1 MNALPGSETRLSEAQ
16 ESDAQALRERIVA
29 FMGNASTE
37 IAPHDEPRLEA
48 LANYLASGA
57 RVYVAHPPSASLE
70 DVVRVAGKLQVQGF
84 RAVPHIAARRIAS
97 AAQLGAALAQLRSSG
112 VDEILLIAGD
122 RAIAAGAFSSTLQ
135 ILASGALIEAGFRTL
150 GVAGHPEGHKQ
161 IGPTSLWAAL
171 SEKQEYAERTGS
183 AMHIVTQFGFNPAT
197 VLAWEQ
203 RLIEHGITLP
213 VHVGIAGPT
222 PLPQLIRYAM
232 MCGIGASLSAVV
244 RNLSAMGNLPHL
256 AVNPD
261 EVLVQLVRG
270 RARSGVTRIVQ
281 PHFFSFGG
289 TLATARWMQAVM
301 GGHIQVD
308 SAGGRFTL
316 S

>member
-1 MNALPGSETRLSEAQ
+1 MNAQPGTEARLSEAQ
-16 ESDAQALRERIVA
+16 EVDAQVLADRIVA

-37 IAPHDEPRLEA
+37 IAPHDEPRLGA
-48 LANYLASGA
+48 LPNYLASGA
-57 RVYVAHPPSASLE
+57 RVYVAHPPSATLA
-70 DVVRVAGKLQVQGF
+70 DVVRVAGKLQAQGF
-84 RAVPHIAARRIAS
+84 AAVPHIAARRIAS
-97 AAQLGAALAQLRSSG
+97 AAQLGAALVELRAAG
-112 VDEILLIAGD
+112 VDELLLIAGD
-122 RAIAAGAFSSTLQ
+122 RALPAGEFSSTLQ
-135 ILASGALIEAGFRTL
+135 ILASGALVEAGFRTL

-161 IGPTSLWAAL
+161 IGPSSLWAAL
-171 SEKQEYAERTGS
+171 AEKQEYAERTGT

-197 VLAWEQ
+197 VLSWEQ

-232 MCGIGASLSAVV
+232 MCGIGASLTAVV

-270 RARSGVTRIVQ
+270 RARAGVTRIVQ
-281 PHFFSFGG
+281 PHFFAFGG

-301 GGHIQVD
+301 
-308 SAGGRFTL
+308 AGRISVNVASGRFTL
-316 S
+316 N

>member
-1 MNALPGSETRLSEAQ
+1 
-16 ESDAQALRERIVA
+16 
-29 FMGNASTE
+29 
-37 IAPHDEPRLEA
+37 
-48 LANYLASGA
+48 
-57 RVYVAHPPSASLE
+57 
-70 DVVRVAGKLQVQGF
+70 
-84 RAVPHIAARRIAS
+84 VPHIAARRIAS
-97 AAQLGAALAQLRSSG
+97 AAQLGGALAALRASG

-122 RAIAAGAFSSTLQ
+122 RALPAGEFSSTLQ
-135 ILASGALIEAGFRTL
+135 ILASGALIDAGFRTL

-171 SEKQEYAERTGS
+171 AEKQEYAERTGS

-197 VLAWEQ
+197 VLSWEQ
-203 RLIEHGITLP
+203 HLIEHGITLP

-232 MCGIGASLSAVV
+232 MCGIGASLTAVV

-270 RARSGVTRIVQ
+270 RAREGVTRIVQ
-281 PHFFSFGG
+281 PHFFAFGG
-289 TLATARWMQAVM
+289 TLATARWIQAVM
-301 GGHIQVD
+301 AGRIRVD
-308 SAGGRFTL
+308 VAGGRFAL
-316 S
+316 K

>member
-1 MNALPGSETRLSEAQ
+1 MNALPGTEVRLSEAQ
-16 ESDAQALRERIVA
+16 ESDAQALGERIVA

-37 IAPHDEPRLEA
+37 IAPHDEPRLAA
-48 LANYLASGA
+48 LSHYLAVGA
-57 RVYVAHPPSASLE
+57 RVYVAHPPSAALA
-70 DVVRVAGKLQVQGF
+70 DVVRVAGKLQAQGF
-84 RAVPHIAARRIAS
+84 RAVPHIAARRIA
-97 AAQLGAALAQLRSSG
+97 GAAELRPALGQLRASG

-122 RAIAAGAFSSTLQ
+122 RALPAGEYTSTLQ

-161 IGPTSLWAAL
+161 IGPSSLWAAL

-183 AMHIVTQFGFNPAT
+183 AMHIVTQFGFNPGT
-197 VLAWEQ
+197 VLSWEQ
-203 RLIEHGITLP
+203 HLIEHGITLP

-270 RARSGVTRIVQ
+270 RARAGVTRIVQ

-301 GGHIQVD
+301 AGRLRVD
-308 SAGGRFTL
+308 SAGGRFAQI
-316 S
+316 

>member
-1 MNALPGSETRLSEAQ
+1 MNAQPGTEGRLGEAHDL
-16 ESDAQALRERIVA
+16 DAQALAARIVA

-37 IAPHDEPRLEA
+37 IAPHDEPRLAA
-48 LANYLASGA
+48 LPNYLAVGA
-57 RVYVAHPPSASLE
+57 RVYVAHPPSAALA
-70 DVVRVAGKLQVQGF
+70 DVVRVAGKLQALGF

-97 AAQLGAALAQLRSSG
+97 AAQLQAALAELRASG

-122 RAIAAGAFSSTLQ
+122 RSLPAGQYASTLQ
-135 ILASGALIEAGFRTL
+135 ILASGALVEAGFRTV

-161 IGPTSLWAAL
+161 IGPSSLWAAL
-171 SEKQEYAERTGS
+171 AEKQEYAERTGT

-197 VLAWEQ
+197 VLSWEQ
-203 RLIEHGITLP
+203 HLIEHGITLP

-232 MCGIGASLSAVV
+232 MCGIGASLTAVV

-270 RARSGVTRIVQ
+270 RAREGVTRIVQ
-281 PHFFSFGG
+281 PHFFAFGG

-301 GGHIQVD
+301 DGRISVD
-308 SAGGRFTL
+308 AAAGRFTL
-316 S
+316 N

>member
-1 MNALPGSETRLSEAQ
+1 MPSPPGTETRLSEAQ
-16 ESDAQALRERIVA
+16 EADAEALRVRIVA

-37 IAPHDEPRLEA
+37 IAPHDEPRLAA
-48 LANYLASGA
+48 LPNYLAGGA
-57 RVYVAHPPSASLE
+57 RVYVAHPPSAALA
-70 DVVRVAGKLQVQGF
+70 DVVRVAGKLQVLGF
-84 RAVPHIAARRIAS
+84 RAVPHIAARRIA
-97 AAQLGAALAQLRSSG
+97 GTAQLRTALAELRAAG

-122 RAIAAGAFSSTLQ
+122 RSLPAGDFSSTLQ

-171 SEKQEYAERTGS
+171 REKQEYAERTGS

-197 VLAWEQ
+197 VLSWEQ
-203 RLIEHGITLP
+203 HLIEHGITLP

-232 MCGIGASLSAVV
+232 MCGIGASLTAVV

-261 EVLVQLVRG
+261 EVLLQLVRG
-270 RARSGVTRIVQ
+270 RARGGVTRIVQ
-281 PHFFSFGG
+281 PHFFAFGG

-301 GGHIQVD
+301 AGRISVD
-308 SAGGRFTL
+308 SERGRFAL
-316 S
+316 N